1 MTGLNE
7 ALSSSD
13 RVVEAIVRGIRHGRL
28 VPGQRL
34 VESDLTAS
42 LGVSR
47 GPVREALKRLAAE
60 GLVKLSRH
68 KGAYVSALSR
78 RDAADLLLV
87 LEVLTGL
94 IVRLAAET
102 VRCGADTN
110 HLREVFAHL
119 GTYRTGRAEDIA
131 SSQDRAHFYDTLID
145 IGGNR
150 QIDRI
155 RPSMQIQLLRQQIQP
170 YLTPQDR
177 QNQLTEYAAITQA
190 VLAGDAKAAQRA
202 MQRHMRQARNRIER
216 SPDEAFTPPEPNERT

>member
-1 MTGLNE
+1 MTILRE

-13 RVVEAIVRGIRHGRL
+13 RVVETIVRGIRHGRL

-42 LGVSR
+42 LKVSR

-78 RDAADLLLV
+78 HDATDLLTV
-87 LEVLTGL
+87 LNVLTVL
-94 IVRLAAET
+94 MARLAAET
-102 VRCGADTN
+102 VSRGAETRL
-110 HLREVFAHL
+110 LREAFAQL

-170 YLTPQDR
+170 YLTPGDR
-177 QNQLTEYAAITQA
+177 QDQLAEYAAITQA
-190 VLAGDAKAAQRA
+190 VLAGDAKAAQSA
-202 MQRHMRQARNRIER
+202 MQRHMRQALKRIER
-216 SPDEAFTPPEPNERT
+216 SPDEAFTPHELDEQT

>member
-1 MTGLNE
+1 MTGLSG

-13 RVVEAIVRGIRHGRL
+13 RVVETIVRGIRHGRL

-34 VESDLTAS
+34 VESELTAS

-78 RDAADLLLV
+78 RDATDLLLV
-87 LEVLTGL
+87 LEVLTVL
-94 IVRLAAET
+94 MARLAAQT
-102 VRCGADTN
+102 VSCGADTK
-110 HLREVFAHL
+110 HLRDAFAHL

-131 SSQDRAHFYDTLID
+131 SSQDRAHFYDTLIH

-170 YLTPQDR
+170 YLTPKDR
-177 QNQLTEYAAITQA
+177 QDQLAEYAAVTQA
-190 VLAGDAKAAQRA
+190 VLAGDATAAQRA
-202 MQRHMRQARNRIER
+202 MQRHMRQARKRIDR
-216 SPDEAFTPPEPNERT
+216 SPDESFTPHEPNERT